1 MFGLALLVAAW
12 LAACSPQPQT
22 ASTAA
27 LPSAVRDNTLRQVP
41 LGLCE
46 DYPEETRTL
55 DEARRDFAV
64 LRTGGVGVL
73 RVSIGWDGVEPE
85 KDHCDLAFWDAFVEL
100 AAEARI
106 TLIPYVAYTPRWNSD
121 GGAEDYWKTPP
132 RDLAEFGELMQLLAT
147 RYRGRI
153 HSWEIW
159 NEPDNRDYW
168 LGTAAQYG
176 ALLKT
181 GAAAVHAADPAL
193 EVVLGGLAGGVPFLR
208 ELFEE
213 QQAADSVDVVNLHSY
228 YETWN
233 PNPLETL
240 PSYVEEVSAIVA
252 RHGRR
257 QPIWMAE
264 VGYSD
269 WRPAA
274 ARAVAPRYG
283 YEHSTEF
290 QAVMLVRTVALL
302 FAKPAVSLVAWY
314 ELKDPRAS
322 AAMIGDDNN
331 RHLGVMTESY
341 RPKPAFDAL
350 SLMNRL
356 FHAGFRPADAELR
369 VLPAPA
375 PGSELELHGFLTAD
389 RELVLIAWLR
399 TRSLTRSPAP
409 PLPAS
414 NGAAATLVD
423 TRRGHVQVTAPHPTR
438 STPVWFDERGRRLG
452 TGLEARALAGRTELS
467 FDLSGG
473 EVRIIELPIALP

>member
-1 MFGLALLVAAW
+1 
-12 LAACSPQPQT
+12 
-22 ASTAA
+22 
-27 LPSAVRDNTLRQVP
+27 
-41 LGLCE
+41 LCE

-64 LRTGGVGVL
+64 LRAAGVGVL

-85 KDHCDLAFWDAFVEL
+85 KDHYDLAFWDAFVEL

-106 TLIPYVAYTPRWNSD
+106 TLLPYVAYTPRWNSD

-193 EVVLGGLAGGVPFLR
+193 EVVFGGLAGGVPFLR
-208 ELFEE
+208 QLFEE

-240 PSYVEEVSAIVA
+240 PSYVDEVSAVIA

-274 ARAVAPRYG
+274 TRAFAPRYG
-283 YEHSTEF
+283 YEHSAEF
-290 QAVMLVRTVALL
+290 QAVMLVRTLALL

-314 ELKDPRAS
+314 ELKDPRAT

-350 SLMNRL
+350 SLMSRL
-356 FHAGFRPADAELR
+356 FRAGFRPADAELR
-369 VLPAPA
+369 VLPTL
-375 PGSELELHGFLTAD
+375 GSELELHGFLTAD

-399 TRSLTRSPAP
+399 TRSLTPTQAPPPPAP
-409 PLPAS
+409 
-414 NGAAATLVD
+414 NGDETMLVD
-423 TRRGHVQVTAPHPTR
+423 TRHEHVQLTALHSTR
-438 STPVWFDERGRRLG
+438 SAPVWFDQRGRRLG
-452 TGLEARALAGRTELS
+452 AGLKARALAGRTELT